1 MLISISIESRMPPKI
16 KTKTKKVPIAS
27 TSTSTVPSNEKLS
40 TQLDR
45 ILADQSLSVVGCSA
59 REDRPSKSGSKSGSK
74 SKSSCSSSMDS
85 RQKRMYGDLYEKE
98 TTVVELKMKDFEYD
112 PKNKILRCKNEL
124 FTRMKRG
131 IIIFYA
137 PWCPHCNKI
146 YDDIVELSIN
156 YMNIFPIGVVNV
168 EDAKNKNKLLT
179 NYAEVSK
186 YPMMKIVDSEMIV
199 RNYNNEITRDNLM
212 YYINMNL

>member
-1 MLISISIESRMPPKI
+1 
-16 KTKTKKVPIAS
+16 
-27 TSTSTVPSNEKLS
+27 
-40 TQLDR
+40 
-45 ILADQSLSVVGCSA
+45 
-59 REDRPSKSGSKSGSK
+59 
-74 SKSSCSSSMDS
+74 MDS

-112 PKNKILRCKNEL
+112 PKNKILRCRNEL